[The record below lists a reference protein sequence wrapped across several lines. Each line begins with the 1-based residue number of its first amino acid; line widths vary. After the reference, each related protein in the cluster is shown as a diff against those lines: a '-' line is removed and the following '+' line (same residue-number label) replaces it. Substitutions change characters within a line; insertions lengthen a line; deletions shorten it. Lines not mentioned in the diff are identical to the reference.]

1 MLAVYQKEINLF
13 FSSMIGYI
21 AIIFYL
27 IITGFFVWIYP
38 GDNIL
43 HNGYADLYKLFELGP
58 LVMLLLV
65 PAITM
70 RSFAE
75 EFDSGTIEFLLTK
88 PLSDSDI
95 LLGKFFASYS
105 IVVIAILPTTI
116 YIYSVYQLGL
126 PVGNIDLGACITSYL
141 GLLMLAGIFVA
152 IGLFSS
158 LLTRNTISAFLVS
171 LFLSYVIYRGFS
183 DIAHFPM
190 IYGHFDH
197 IIENIG
203 IHAHYQAIQ
212 KGVLESREIIYFTSM
227 IIAFLGGTK
236 LLLEKRFW

>member
-1 MLAVYQKEINLF
+1 
-13 FSSMIGYI
+13 MIGYI

-43 HNGYADLYKLFELGP
+43 NNGYADLYKLFELGP

-105 IVVIAILPTTI
+105 IVIIAILPTTI

-126 PVGNIDLGACITSYL
+126 PVGNIDKKVHIAWKSGFDKIVVPQYNCNEAMTASLGYGVDVAC
-141 GLLMLAGIFVA
+141 VA
-152 IGLFSS
+152 TFSQ
-158 LLTRNTISAFLVS
+158 AVQE
-171 LFLSYVIYRGFS
+171 
-183 DIAHFPM
+183 M
-190 IYGHFDH
+190 IKD
-197 IIENIG
+197 
-203 IHAHYQAIQ
+203 
-212 KGVLESREIIYFTSM
+212 
-227 IIAFLGGTK
+227 
-236 LLLEKRFW
+236 